1 MRADSIVVCYDD
13 SKQVNDSTMTE
24 RCHMDADKT
33 GPWVV
38 EVRNKAPTGQAL
50 GDWVRLCSCD
60 GNTALAIADA
70 LHNLMLTGLVG
81 ESRFQVRTRAIT
93 GSIAKG

>member
-1 MRADSIVVCYDD
+1 MRADSNVVCYDN
-13 SKQVNDSTMTE
+13 SKLVDDSTMTE
-24 RCHMDADKT
+24 RCRMDADKT

-50 GDWVRLCSCD
+50 GEWIRLCSCD
-60 GNTALAIADA
+60 GSTALAIADA
-70 LHNLMLTGLVG
+70 LHNLMLTGLTG

-93 GSIAKG
+93 GNKAKG